1 MYVHWI
7 KFLSLLDKLDSNNF
21 IYAVSYV
28 YLSLIKCIAT
38 KEFDI
43 IEITL
48 HTYRD
53 QGIIVR
59 YTSRATTKE

>member
-38 KEFDI
+38 KEFYI
-43 IEITL
+43 IEGLLYILTE
-48 HTYRD
+48 TR
-53 QGIIVR
+53 V
-59 YTSRATTKE
+59 

>member
-7 KFLSLLDKLDSNNF
+7 KFLSLLEKLDSNNF

-43 IEITL
+43 
-48 HTYRD
+48 
-53 QGIIVR
+53 
-59 YTSRATTKE
+59 TKGLFYILTDTRT

>member
-21 IYAVSYV
+21 IYAASYV
-28 YLSLIKCIAT
+28 YLSLIKRIAT

-43 IEITL
+43 IEGL
-48 HTYRD
+48 FY
-53 QGIIVR
+53 IVTEIR
-59 YTSRATTKE
+59 I